1 MTHDCIAISHT
12 IDADTAIL
20 GHSITLTPVRMNPID
35 RTASDMFLLPLPDDT
50 LRRLAVGWLLL
61 GLLAL
66 LGSGIFSVLLVLA
79 RTPGVQ
85 SFIPWADFFHTALVV
100 HVDLSVLVWFL
111 AFGGLLWS
119 LNSTRRALPLGWA
132 ALTLAA
138 LGTLVMTLAPFLGA
152 GDALMSNYIPVLRH
166 PLFFTGLLLFAGG
179 CALLVLRSMTVIPPV
194 GMWVAGAGA
203 LRFGLNAAA
212 VSTALAL
219 MAFAASLL
227 LMPDFLSGKAYYELL
242 FWGGGHVLQFTYTLL
257 MLVAW
262 LWLASASGVT
272 PRVTPRVALLMFAL
286 GLMTV
291 FVTPLIYYAHEL
303 TSVGHIKLFT
313 WLMRY
318 GGSLASLPLS
328 LAVLLGLLVA
338 PRAAADERPLRAA
351 LLASMLLFGIGGI
364 IGFLIEGSNVTIP
377 AHYHGSIVGVT
388 LAFMGLTYYLLPRL
402 GFGVPNRRWAHAQP
416 WLYGGGQLLHV
427 LGLVWSGGY
436 GVQRKMAGAAQGLD
450 TIERVAAMGIMG
462 LGGLIAILGGVIFLV
477 VVAQALL
484 QRPARE

>member
-1 MTHDCIAISHT
+1 MSRYVLFI
-12 IDADTAIL
+12 IL
-20 GHSITLTPVRMNPID
+20 LRTLTPACMNPTD
-35 RTASDMFLLPLPDDT
+35 RSTSDIFLLPLPDDKR
-50 LRRLAVGWLLL
+50 RRLAVGWLIL

-66 LGSGIFSVLLVLA
+66 LGSGILSVLLVLA

-85 SFIPWADFFHTALVV
+85 SLFPWADFFHTALVV

-111 AFGGLLWS
+111 AFGGMLWS
-119 LNSTRRALPLGWA
+119 LNSTRRALPVGWA
-132 ALTLAA
+132 ALALAA

-166 PLFFTGLLLFAGG
+166 PLFFTGLLMFAGG
-179 CALLVLRSMTVIPPV
+179 CTLLVLRAMSAIPPV

-212 VSTALAL
+212 VSAALAL
-219 MAFAASLL
+219 MAFAGSFL

-262 LWLASASGVT
+262 LWLASASGAP

-291 FVTPLIYYAHEL
+291 FATPLIYYAHEL
-303 TSVGHIKLFT
+303 TSAGHIKLFT

-328 LAVLLGLLVA
+328 LAVLLGLLAA
-338 PRAAADERPLRAA
+338 PRAAAEERPLRAA

-402 GFGVPNRRWAHAQP
+402 GFGEPNRRWAHAQP

-436 GVQRKMAGAAQGLD
+436 GVQRKVAGAAQGLD
-450 TIERVAAMGIMG
+450 SVERIAAMGIMG
-462 LGGLIAILGGVIFLV
+462 LGGLIAIIGGVTFLV
-477 VVAQALL
+477 VVGRALL
-484 QRPARE
+484 RRPAHA